1 MLWGR
6 AGAPPPEA
14 VAQLIPGEG
23 SRACLGASGGG
34 APARPTRLPLMII
47 GFCGSGNMAAAI
59 ARGWAGSR
67 DRLLF
72 FDADADKA
80 RKLAGEVGGE
90 AVGSNAEL
98 AELADVVVL
107 AVKPGAL
114 EQAAGELAGVKA
126 VISILGAT
134 SLEKVEAA
142 FGEAEVGRIMPN
154 LAVEVGAGVLCIA
167 GSFSPEVR
175 ERLDTL
181 GSVVEMPDSQFDVAT
196 ALMGCSP
203 AYFALVAEALADAGA
218 GAGLDEEL
226 VEKLVVG
233 AAAGTGALMRVRRP
247 ADLRVAVTSPGGSTE
262 AGLDALE
269 REGAREAFAAAVRA
283 SLERM
288 RG

>member
-1 MLWGR
+1 
-6 AGAPPPEA
+6 
-14 VAQLIPGEG
+14 
-23 SRACLGASGGG
+23 
-34 APARPTRLPLMII
+34 
-47 GFCGSGNMAAAI
+47 MAAAI
-59 ARGWAGSR
+59 ARGWAGNQ

-72 FDADADKA
+72 FDADAEKA
-80 RKLAGEVGGE
+80 RKLAGELGGE
-90 AVGSNAEL
+90 AADSNADL
-98 AELADVVVL
+98 AERADVVVL

-114 EQAAGELAGVKA
+114 EEAAGELAGAKA

-134 SLEKVEAA
+134 SLEKVETS
-142 FGEAEVGRIMPN
+142 FREAEVGRIMPN

-167 GSFSPEVR
+167 GSFSAEVR
-175 ERLDTL
+175 GRLDAL
-181 GSVVEMPDSQFDVAT
+181 GSVVEIPDSQFDVAT

-203 AYFALVAEALADAGA
+203 AYFALVAEALVEAGVE
-218 GAGLDEEL
+218 AGLDDEL

-247 ADLRVAVTSPGGSTE
+247 ADLRVSVTSPGGSTE